1 MIEPASGRF
10 ALVDENA
17 SATRVRLEKKHDG
30 RWLVECEGVLRAWW
44 EPDCL
49 EWAAY
54 TAVHF
59 AQVMQLGQPQLGA
72 GVPADALE
80 LGRLAAERF
89 AAEARPST
97 LRRSC

>member
-1 MIEPASGRF
+1 MIAPASGRL
-10 ALVDENA
+10 ALFDEHS

-59 AQVMQLGQPQLGA
+59 ARVMQLGEPELGA
-72 GVPADALE
+72 GVPAHALE

-89 AAEARPST
+89 AEEARSSS
-97 LRRSC
+97 LRRSS